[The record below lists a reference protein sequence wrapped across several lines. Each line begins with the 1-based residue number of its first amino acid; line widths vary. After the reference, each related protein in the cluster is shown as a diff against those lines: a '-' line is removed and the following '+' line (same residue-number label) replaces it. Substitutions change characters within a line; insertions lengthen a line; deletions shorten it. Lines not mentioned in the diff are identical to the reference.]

1 LELGASQVFQ
11 ASAVIRADR
20 DQMDNLD
27 RRDRKALKGRSVPLG
42 PMEIKDYLGRRE
54 LLGIPELQDATDSQ
68 VPLSLWAVL
77 YSIVTLL
84 TLVVEICTSNRIAYW
99 L

>member
-11 ASAVIRADR
+11 ASSVIRGDR

-27 RRDRKALKGRSVPLG
+27 RRDRKALKGRSVPLV

-54 LLGIPELQDATDSQ
+54 LLGIPELQDAMDNQ
-68 VPLSLWAVL
+68 VPLSFSAVL
-77 YSIVTLL
+77 YGIVTLL